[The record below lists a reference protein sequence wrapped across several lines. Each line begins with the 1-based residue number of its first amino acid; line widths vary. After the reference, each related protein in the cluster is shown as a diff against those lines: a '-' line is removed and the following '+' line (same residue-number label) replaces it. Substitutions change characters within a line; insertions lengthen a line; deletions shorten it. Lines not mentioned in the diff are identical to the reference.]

1 MMNMTPLR
9 FKPKERIVQEKLK
22 DPGSFTLPFSI
33 RKLAFRNCLCD
44 LGATISLMPLFVA
57 RKLGFVQYKP
67 ATYPRSFA
75 DKTLRKPYGLLEDL
89 LIKINEIEVVTLR
102 FQEYGGACG
111 KVYKN

>member
-22 DPGSFTLPFSI
+22 DPGSFTLPFFI

-67 ATYPRSFA
+67 ATYP
-75 DKTLRKPYGLLEDL
+75 
-89 LIKINEIEVVTLR
+89 
-102 FQEYGGACG
+102 
-111 KVYKN
+111 